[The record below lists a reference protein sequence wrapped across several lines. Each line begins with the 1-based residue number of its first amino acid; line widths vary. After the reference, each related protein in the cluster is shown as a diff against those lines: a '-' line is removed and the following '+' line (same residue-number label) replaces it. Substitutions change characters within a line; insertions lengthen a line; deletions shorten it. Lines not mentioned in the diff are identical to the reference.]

1 MGISFDERDAAR
13 AGISKLTG
21 ETVPTKATCEKESK
35 EAGDAVNPSIM
46 SEAGY
51 GTVELL
57 APVLW
62 SCRCLAPAAGTET
75 TEQREAR
82 CFTASPL
89 GCLVQFTHS
98 GNFRLGPRQAALSRP
113 GLPPTRL
120 LA

>member
-1 MGISFDERDAAR
+1 MPGGSSRIRL
-13 AGISKLTG
+13 G
-21 ETVPTKATCEKESK
+21 C
-35 EAGDAVNPSIM
+35 PSIM

-57 APVLW
+57 APVLC
-62 SCRCLAPAAGTET
+62 SCRCAAPAARTET

-98 GNFRLGPRQAALSRP
+98 GNSGWDRWQSALSLS
-113 GLPPTRL
+113 GSTTLL
-120 LA
+120 LAQVIKAA